1 MRTPESDSLKSRI
14 NNFAKNAKLPPQ
26 IVLQNY
32 MFEQFLARLS
42 QSPYKDNFILKGG
55 LLMSSIAGL
64 QTRTTKDMDITIKNI
79 PLSESECIR
88 AMTEISDIDLNDNIV
103 FRVIS
108 SNPIRDDDPYGGL
121 RIRLKAHF
129 YEVEVDLSIDVSTGD
144 IITPKET
151 EYRYKRMF
159 ENDSF
164 PIMGYTLE
172 TILAE
177 KIETVLS
184 RSVFNTRMKDFYDI
198 YIILSAQTIDMDL
211 FHEALQATSAHRNS
225 LETIKDSK
233 PILDV
238 IQNNKEMQN
247 DWKRYQMKNDFATD
261 IVFDQII
268 QTIRNALL
276 T

>member
-14 NNFAKNAKLPPQ
+14 NNFAKKAKLPPQ

-32 MFEQFLARLS
+32 MFEQFLERLS

-55 LLMSSIAGL
+55 LLISSIAGL
-64 QTRTTKDMDITIKNI
+64 LTRTTKDMDITIKNI
-79 PLSESECIR
+79 PLTEDEFLHVMSEIL
-88 AMTEISDIDLNDNIV
+88 DIDLNDNII

-108 SNPIRDDDPYGGL
+108 SSPIRDDDPYGGL
-121 RIRLKAHF
+121 QIRLKALF
-129 YEVEVDLSIDVSTGD
+129 YEVEVDLSIDFSTGD
-144 IITPKET
+144 IITPKEKV
-151 EYRYKRMF
+151 YRYKRMF
-159 ENDSF
+159 DKDSF
-164 PIMGYTLE
+164 PIMGYPLE

-177 KIETVLS
+177 KIETLL
-184 RSVFNTRMKDFYDI
+184 RRNVFNTRMKDFYDI
-198 YIILSAQTIDMDL
+198 FILLTTQSIDINL

-233 PILDV
+233 SILDE

-247 DWKRYQMKNDFATD
+247 SWQRYQIRNDFAKE
-261 IVFDQII
+261 IIFDQII
-268 QTIRNALL
+268 QAIRNALL

>member
-1 MRTPESDSLKSRI
+1 MRTPESDSFKSRI
-14 NNFAKNAKLPPQ
+14 NNYAQKAKLPPQ

-32 MFEQFLARLS
+32 MFEQLLARLS
-42 QSPYKDNFILKGG
+42 QSPYKNNFILKGG
-55 LLMSSIAGL
+55 LLISTIAGL
-64 QTRTTKDMDITIKNI
+64 ETRTTKDMDITIKNI
-79 PLSESECIR
+79 PLSENDIVRVMS
-88 AMTEISDIDLNDNIV
+88 EISNVDLNDNIIFYV
-103 FRVIS
+103 VS

-121 RIRLKAHF
+121 RVRLKAKF

-164 PIMGYTLE
+164 PIMGYPFE

-177 KIETVLS
+177 KIETVLR

-198 YIILSAQTIDMDL
+198 YIILSAQNADIDL

-233 PILDV
+233 SILDE
-238 IQNNKEMQN
+238 IQNNKEMRN
-247 DWKRYQMKNDFATD
+247 AWKKYQLNNEFAKGID
-261 IVFDQII
+261 FDQII